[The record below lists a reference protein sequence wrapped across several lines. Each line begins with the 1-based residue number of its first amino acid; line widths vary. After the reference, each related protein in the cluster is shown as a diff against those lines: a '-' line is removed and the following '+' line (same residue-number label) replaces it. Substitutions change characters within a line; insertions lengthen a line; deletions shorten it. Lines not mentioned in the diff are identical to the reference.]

1 MIKYKFSTLLILI
14 ISICTITLVNAE
26 EPKLK
31 GKIIYID
38 PGHGGRDPGAIYK
51 EIKESDINLEIS
63 KKIKEELEKEA
74 ATVYMTRQGDY
85 DISEINI
92 KNHKKSDLETRARLI
107 NESNCDLYISIHL
120 NSDQSPTWNGLQIFY
135 TTKNK
140 DNKILAEQVE
150 LQFKKELN
158 IDRKSKILKNMYL
171 FDRITKPGLLIEV
184 GFLSNANDRY
194 KLQQEEYQKKV
205 ATTIKNSLINYFK

>member
-1 MIKYKFSTLLILI
+1 
-14 ISICTITLVNAE
+14 
-26 EPKLK
+26 
-31 GKIIYID
+31 
-38 PGHGGRDPGAIYK
+38 
-51 EIKESDINLEIS
+51 
-63 KKIKEELEKEA
+63 
-74 ATVYMTRQGDY
+74 MTRQGDY
-85 DISEINI
+85 DISEINTQ
-92 KNHKKSDLETRARLI
+92 NHKKSDLETRARLI

-140 DNKILAEQVE
+140 NNKTLAEQVE
-150 LQFKKELN
+150 LQFKKDLN

-205 ATTIKNSLINYFK
+205 ATTIKKSLINYFK